1 MSQGFLAR
9 KACKIGEG
17 SGGHLVEEAYMALR
31 IGVHPNNLHLTL
43 AQHWPGAF
51 ASLDVQF
58 VPYGEGRDTGR
69 QLAEDHIDI
78 GGTGSTPPI
87 LAQVSGLD
95 VLYVAASS
103 PRPANGGI
111 LVAKRSPIRGVQDL
125 AGKKI
130 AMLDGSFHT
139 YLLARVLEA
148 EGLTLKDVTR
158 IERAPAPSRDALIA
172 GKVDAWVAMAPLLDQ
187 AIADGGAR
195 MLVPCGATIPNR
207 SVFWTLG
214 RRKLAPATIDAF
226 VAELGRFGATIA
238 AEPEQAAQILA
249 GLKLGSVDAAAWRKA
264 MKGRD
269 WSIVPADSEIIA
281 EQQDEADTLFRHG
294 DIPRRIELA
303 AAMRTSAA
311 SAA

>member
-1 MSQGFLAR
+1 VGTDSPDQFL
-9 KACKIGEG
+9 KEAC
-17 SGGHLVEEAYMALR
+17 MPLR
-31 IGVHPNNLHLTL
+31 IGVHPSNLHLTL

-51 ASLDVQF
+51 AGLDPQF
-58 VPYGEGRDTGR
+58 VSYAEGRDTGR
-69 QLAEDHIDI
+69 QLAEGRIDI

-87 LAQVSGLD
+87 VSQVSGLD
-95 VLYVAASS
+95 VLYVAASA

-111 LVAKRSPIRGVQDL
+111 LVAKRSAISTVKDL

-130 AMLDGSFHT
+130 ALLDGSFHT

-148 EGLTLKDVTR
+148 EGLSLKDVVR
-158 IERAPAPSRDALIA
+158 VERAPAPSRDALIA

-195 MLVPCGATIPNR
+195 MLMPCGATIPNR
-207 SVFWTLG
+207 SLFWTLTQ
-214 RRKLAPATIDAF
+214 RDLAPETIDAF
-226 VAELGRFGATIA
+226 VTELARLGSAIA
-238 AEPEQAAQILA
+238 AEPDRAAQILA
-249 GLKLGSVDAAAWRKA
+249 GLKLGGVDVAAWRKA

-269 WSIVPADSEIIA
+269 WSIVPASAAIIA
-281 EQQDEADTLFRHG
+281 EQQDEADTLFRHA

-303 AAMRTSAA
+303 AAMRATAA